1 MHDYLVF
8 LFDTCINF
16 IQELIQMIQMSSK
29 YTSQHNMYMLLLK
42 QKKKKILVEN
52 SVWLCI
58 MVEFPL
64 L

>member
-1 MHDYLVF
+1 
-8 LFDTCINF
+8 
-16 IQELIQMIQMSSK
+16 MSSK
-29 YTSQHNMYMLLLK
+29 YTSQHYMYMLLLK

-58 MVEFPL
+58 MVELPL